1 MTGWSLAAGWRMLRQ
16 VAAALSVPAERQ
28 LSSRVV
34 GGVGH
39 RVVFRGMGNA
49 MHVNLQLL
57 QGDRLDCSLRR
68 FFVDEFYMHHA
79 AQLKP
84 ESRVLDLDGQNAPKR
99 GRFDI
104 ERYDVRVRYA
114 NLSAA
119 HRADVQTDASVLPFK
134 EESFDAVNCAEM
146 VEHVADPI
154 RVMHEV
160 HRVLRRRGFLLM
172 TVPFLFPI
180 HEDPYDY
187 CRYTD
192 QYWRENL
199 ERIGFEDMAI
209 EPQGLF
215 WSVVVDMT
223 RAWFNEQVRRGRP
236 RAVLLQ
242 RLITGLVTKGK
253 RLAVDRERRID
264 AGDHAFIKRYT
275 TGYGI
280 RVVRS

>member
-1 MTGWSLAAGWRMLRQ
+1 MLRQ
-16 VAAALSVPAERQ
+16 VAAALSLSAERQ

-39 RVVFRGMGNA
+39 RVVFREMGNA

-84 ESRVLDLDGQNAPKR
+84 GSRVLDLGGQKAPKR

-119 HRADVQTDASVLPFK
+119 HRPDVQTDASALPFK
-134 EESFDAVNCAEM
+134 EESFDAVICAEM
-146 VEHVADPI
+146 VEHVADPM

-160 HRVLRRRGFLLM
+160 HRVLRRRGILLM

-192 QYWRENL
+192 HYWRENL

-209 EPQGLF
+209 EAQGLF

-236 RAVLLQ
+236 RSVLLQ
-242 RLITGLVTKGK
+242 RLITRLVTKGK
-253 RLAVDRERRID
+253 RLAVARERRID
-264 AGDHAFIKRYT
+264 AVDHAFIKRYT